1 MCGIVGYSGYLL
13 AVPRILNCLSALEY
27 RGYDSSG
34 IAYLNGGKLEVAKR
48 VGKLENLVNYLKTKT
63 IPASCAIGHTR
74 WATHGEPSIE
84 NAHPHT
90 DENNVIALVHNGIL
104 ENYMDIKKSL
114 EGKGV
119 TFYSE
124 TDTEVFAK
132 FFSRNLFNE
141 NPELK
146 EYYAKYYAMHNTV
159 HNTFKISKKRIIK
172 ALKHT
177 ISMCEGA
184 FAIAILIKG
193 YEDTVFFAKR
203 KSPLIL
209 GKCDESFMLASDIPA
224 LLGYTNKFYTIGDDE
239 LGFIEPNKAS
249 VFDVNLKPKKL
260 KFHNVSIAPE
270 QVMLGEYHHFM
281 EKEIEEGAGSVL
293 STISRIEK
301 IKALEK
307 IPAQIFSGDF
317 NLHISAC
324 GTALN
329 AGLIAKYIIEN
340 QLRIPVDIDYASE
353 FRYKK
358 PLLNNKSVCLFISQ
372 SGETADTISCAELA
386 KSAGATSIAITNVAA
401 TRLESITDY
410 LIPTSAGPEI
420 AVASTKAYLAQLV
433 ALYDFV
439 TYVAK
444 NKGIPLEFSMD
455 SVKNSV
461 IKNNGVDYSA
471 QIGEVAGLIKDYES
485 IYFIGRGID
494 YFLAVESALKLK
506 EVSYIH
512 CEALPAGELK
522 HGSLALIKQ
531 DSIVIALLTQSAL
544 IEKMLNNIH
553 EINSRGAKIILF
565 SPFTELKP
573 FVFKFIEVPKVND
586 LLAPFSIIKPLQIL
600 AYKTAVSKNLDP
612 DKPRNLAKSVTV
624 E

>member
-1 MCGIVGYSGYLL
+1 MCGIVGYIGYSL
-13 AVPRILNCLSALEY
+13 AVPTVLNCLTALEY
-27 RGYDSSG
+27 RGYDSAG
-34 IAYLNGGKLEVAKR
+34 IAYLDGGKLEIVKR
-48 VGKLENLVNYLKTKT
+48 VGKLENLSNYLKNKI
-63 IPASCAIGHTR
+63 IPSSCAIGHTR
-74 WATHGEPSIE
+74 WATHGEPSME

-90 DENNVIALVHNGIL
+90 DKNKLVAVVHNGII
-104 ENYMDIKKSL
+104 ENYVDLKKAL
-114 EGKGV
+114 EKKGIS
-119 TFYSE
+119 FYSE

-132 FFSRNLFNE
+132 LFSENLFAK
-141 NPELK
+141 NPELN
-146 EYYAKYYAMHNTV
+146 EYYAKYYAMHNTM
-159 HNTFKISKKRIIK
+159 HNTYKISKKRIIK

-184 FAIAILIKG
+184 FAVAIVIKG
-193 YEDTVFFAKR
+193 YEDTIFFAKH

-209 GKCDESFMLASDIPA
+209 GKCRDAFMLASDIPA
-224 LLGYTNKFYTIGDDE
+224 LLGYADKFYTVGDDE
-239 LGFIEPNKAS
+239 LGYIEPEKAT
-249 VFDVNLKPKKL
+249 VFDLTLKPKKV
-260 KFHNVSIAPE
+260 KFKSVSIEPE
-270 QVMLGEYHHFM
+270 QVMLGKFHHFM
-281 EKEIEEGAGSVL
+281 EKEIAEGADSVL
-293 STISRIEK
+293 NTLNRLEK
-301 IKALEK
+301 TKALEK
-307 IPAQIFSGDF
+307 IPAQIFEGDF
-317 NLHISAC
+317 NLHITAC

-340 QLRIPVDIDYASE
+340 QLRIPVDLDYASE

-358 PLLNNKSVCLFISQ
+358 PLLSNKSICLFISQ

-386 KSAGATSIAITNVAA
+386 KSMGATLIAMTNVPA
-401 TRLESITDY
+401 TRLESICDY

-420 AVASTKAYLAQLV
+420 AVASTKAYLAQLS
-433 ALYDFV
+433 ALYDFIV
-439 TYVAK
+439 YVAK
-444 NKGIPLEFSMD
+444 IRGNALEFDID
-455 SVKNSV
+455 SVKNGV
-461 IKNNGVDYSA
+461 IKNNSVNYKLDLTELA
-471 QIGEVAGLIKDYES
+471 NLIKDYSS
-485 IYFIGRGID
+485 IYFIGRGLD

-531 DSIVIALLTQSAL
+531 DSIVIALLTQSEL

-565 SPFTELKP
+565 SPFVELKQ
-573 FVFKFIEVPKVND
+573 FVYKFISIPKVDD

-600 AYKTAVSKNLDP
+600 AYETAIAKKLDP